1 MRTRTVYKELGHR
14 DEAEDV
20 RREHALDVRLCDL
33 ADLLDTEDEASVV
46 D

>member
-1 MRTRTVYKELGHR
+1 MWTRTVHKELGHR
-14 DEAEDV
+14 DEAEYV
-20 RREHALDVRLCDL
+20 CGEHALNVRLCDL